1 MSASNPIKSQTI
13 AVLFTGQ
20 IRTLEKTIPN
30 FQKNILEN
38 NPNHT
43 IHVYAVLEYPHELD
57 NLQQQEQ
64 NQNQEQEQ
72 NQKQQYIQ
80 KYEQIF
86 QQYTHTHLKK
96 IHWLSSQDEDL
107 KNHKTHVLQNL
118 HISDG
123 WKDYLGN
130 RSGSISEYYQLNIG
144 IQMIQEYEQNIQ
156 NQKYDY
162 FMRTR
167 CDIMIP
173 NPIPFDPLGEN
184 NETLQKRYQAIQQ
197 IYPQANPMGLFCYF
211 VESLKYSFP
220 FPANPRF
227 MLDADATYKEK
238 YVLESFLP
246 EHIQDI
252 TEVFDPFS
260 EKHDPQGYT
269 ILDFPLTSSHRQNL
283 YYVSKGCPC
292 ELSYMSTRSMYQ
304 FESKYLKGVKV
315 SNKSESHY
323 WFNSENM
330 YISHV
335 LLKECK
341 VYVNSYTELEESS
354 LYEYNP
360 INYHP
365 PSPHLLFYLCRH

>member
-1 MSASNPIKSQTI
+1 MSSNQIKSQYI

-20 IRTLEKTIPN
+20 IRTLEKTIHN

-57 NLQQQEQ
+57 NQY
-64 NQNQEQEQ
+64 NQD
-72 NQKQQYIQ
+72 KQQYIQ

-86 QQYTHTHLKK
+86 QQFTHTHLKK
-96 IHWLSSQDEDL
+96 IHWLSSQDEGL
-107 KNHKTHVLQNL
+107 KNHKTQVLENL

-144 IQMIQEYEQNIQ
+144 IKMIQEYEQEQ
-156 NQKYDY
+156 TPNQKYDY

-197 IYPQANPMGLFCYF
+197 IYPQANAMGLFCYF
-211 VESLKYSFP
+211 IESLKYLFP
-220 FPANPRF
+220 FPPNPRF
-227 MLDADATYKEK
+227 MLDVDPNYHEK
-238 YVLESFLP
+238 YLLEAFLP

-252 TEVFDPFS
+252 TEVFQPFS
-260 EKHDPQGYT
+260 ETHDPKGYT
-269 ILDFPLTSSHRQNL
+269 ILDFPYLTVHRQNL
-283 YYVSKGCPC
+283 LYVSKTPIVCLQYIYRLP
-292 ELSYMSTRSMYQ
+292 
-304 FESKYLKGVKV
+304 FESKYIKGSKS
-315 SNKSESHY
+315 SNMSENNF

-335 LLKECK
+335 LEKEK
-341 VYVNSYTELEESS
+341 KIYVNSYTKLEESS
-354 LYEYNP
+354 LYEYHPDNYNP
-360 INYHP
+360 P
-365 PSPHLLFYLCRH
+365 ASHLLFYLCRN

>member
-1 MSASNPIKSQTI
+1 MSSNPIQSQNI
-13 AVLFTGQ
+13 AILFTGQ
-20 IRTLEKTIPN
+20 IRTLEKTISN

-57 NLQQQEQ
+57 NPDKQSEKQE
-64 NQNQEQEQ
+64 
-72 NQKQQYIQ
+72 YIQ

-107 KNHKTHVLQNL
+107 KNHKTQVLQNL
-118 HISDG
+118 QISDG

-144 IQMIQEYEQNIQ
+144 IDLIEKEQQENPQT
-156 NQKYDY
+156 KYDY

-173 NPIPFDPLGEN
+173 NPIPFDPFGEN
-184 NETLQKRYQAIQQ
+184 NESLQKRYQYIQQ
-197 IYPQANPMGLFCYF
+197 IYPQANPMALFCYF
-211 VESLKYSFP
+211 MESLNYSFP
-220 FPANPRF
+220 FPPNSRF
-227 MLDADATYKEK
+227 MLDIDPNYHEK

-252 TEVFDPFS
+252 TEVFQPLS
-260 EKHDPQGYT
+260 KNHDPKGYT
-269 ILDFPLTSSHRQNL
+269 ILDFPTTQSHRQNL
-283 YYVSKGCPC
+283 YY
-292 ELSYMSTRSMYQ
+292 L
-304 FESKYLKGVKV
+304 SKYPIKRLEYRYRLPFEYKYNKGSKI
-315 SNKSESHY
+315 SNKSEFSY

-330 YISHV
+330 YQSHV
-335 LLKECK
+335 LEIEKK
-341 VYVNSYTELEESS
+341 VYVNSYTKLEESS

-360 INYHP
+360 DVFHP
-365 PSPHLLFYLCRH
+365 PASHLLFYLCRY

>member
-1 MSASNPIKSQTI
+1 MSFNPIKSQTI

-20 IRTLEKTIPN
+20 IRTLEKTIHN

-43 IHVYAVLEYPHELD
+43 IHVYAVLEYPHDLD
-57 NLQQQEQ
+57 NSQQE
-64 NQNQEQEQ
+64 

-107 KNHKTHVLQNL
+107 KNHKTQVLQNL

-144 IQMIQEYEQNIQ
+144 IKMIQEYEQQENPQ
-156 NQKYDY
+156 TKYDY

-173 NPIPFDPLGEN
+173 NPITFDPLGEN
-184 NETLQKRYQAIQQ
+184 NESLQKRYQAIQQ
-197 IYPQANPMGLFCYF
+197 IYPQANPMALFCYF
-211 VESLKYSFP
+211 MESLKYPFP
-220 FPANPRF
+220 FPPNPRF
-227 MLDADATYKEK
+227 MLDTYPTYQDN
-238 YVLESFLP
+238 YVLESYLP

-252 TEVFDPFS
+252 TEVFQPLS
-260 EKHDPQGYT
+260 ETHDPKGYT
-269 ILDFPLTSSHRQNL
+269 ILDFPHVETHRQNL
-283 YYVSKGCPC
+283 FYISKCPLNKL
-292 ELSYMSTRSMYQ
+292 EYKYRLPSEM
-304 FESKYLKGVKV
+304 KYLKGTKT
-315 SNKSESHY
+315 SNKSEYSY

-330 YISHV
+330 YLSHV
-335 LLKECK
+335 FEIDKK
-341 VYVNSYTELEESS
+341 VIINSYTKLEESS

-360 INYHP
+360 SFFHP
-365 PSPHLLFYLCRH
+365 PASHLLFYLCRH

>member
-1 MSASNPIKSQTI
+1 MSSNPIQSQTI

-20 IRTLEKTIPN
+20 IRTLEKTIHN

-43 IHVYAVLEYPHELD
+43 IHVYAVLEYPHHLD
-57 NLQQQEQ
+57 NSE
-64 NQNQEQEQ
+64 NQ
-72 NQKQQYIQ
+72 NQKQEYIQ

-107 KNHKTHVLQNL
+107 KNHKSHVLQNL

-144 IQMIQEYEQNIQ
+144 IKFIEEEQQKNPQI
-156 NQKYDY
+156 KYDY

-173 NPIPFDPLGEN
+173 NPISFDPLGEN
-184 NETLQKRYQAIQQ
+184 NETLQQRYRAIQQ
-197 IYPQANPMGLFCYF
+197 IYPQANPMALFCYF
-211 VESLKYSFP
+211 IESLKYSFP
-220 FPANPRF
+220 FPENPRF
-227 MLDADATYKEK
+227 MLDIDPTQQDK
-238 YVLESFLP
+238 YVLESYLP

-252 TEVFDPFS
+252 TEVFQPLS
-260 EKHDPQGYT
+260 ETHDPKEYT
-269 ILDFPLTSSHRQNL
+269 ILDFPSTSIHRQNL
-283 YYVSKGCPC
+283 FYLSKFPIKRF
-292 ELSYMSTRSMYQ
+292 EYSYRLPFQ
-304 FESKYLKGVKV
+304 SKYTKGSKM
-315 SNKSESHY
+315 SNKSEMNY
-323 WFNSENM
+323 WFNSENQFLT
-330 YISHV
+330 HV
-335 LLKECK
+335 LEIEKK
-341 VYVNSYTELEESS
+341 VIVNSYTKLEESS

-360 INYHP
+360 DLFHP
-365 PSPHLLFYLCRH
+365 PPSNLLFYLCRH